1 MSELQLRKMIISCLS
16 REENRIIRMLIT
28 YGAKFLSADWL
39 RQDRYFFIIMRAL
52 LVIKMA

>member
-1 MSELQLRKMIISCLS
+1 MGELQLRKMIISCLS

-28 YGAKFLSADWL
+28 YGAKFLSVDWL

-52 LVIKMA
+52 LVIKRA